1 MFWVISTATRRLE
14 VPADIDMHLEKLKW
28 TSRKS
33 GRRCLLNRY
42 AGGPLV
48 GRGVLRRVKA
58 KAGKSYVLRFQVE
71 R

>member
-48 GRGVLRRVKA
+48 GRGVVA
-58 KAGKSYVLRFQVE
+58 KGEGKSR
-71 R
+71 